1 MCAVVEAFSL
11 TLHALLQLLPSS
23 CSRLEPRVVQEQA
36 LQVLLLLLLLLPLL
50 LLLRLLPLLLHYSC
64 CCPQSSTTSSRL
76 CRCMAVRAPRQLLQQ
91 FGLHIEA
98 GE

>member
-1 MCAVVEAFSL
+1 MTRDTRCSMCAVVEAFSL

-36 LQVLLLLLLLLPLL
+36 LQVLLLLLLL
-50 LLLRLLPLLLHYSC
+50 HYSC